1 MPTAHVPDCEL
12 IEALN
17 LVEEYGSEHLAVK
30 AGVTKHSRNSLRWRV
45 NNARLKGLKPTFRKD
60 APRIYQ
66 KQRLGEVHMVIP
78 DIQAK
83 AGVPDDHLEC
93 AANYALE
100 KRPDVI
106 VQIGDWADMESLSS
120 YDKGKRSYEGRR
132 YTKDIDAANAS
143 LNRFESVIERHNRF
157 NPRDQYNPRKVITLG
172 NHEYRIERATE
183 IQPELHGKL
192 SLDDLNFK
200 DCGWEVHDFLSPVE
214 ISGIQYCHYFCSG
227 PMGRPVSS
235 AAALLRTRHQS
246 CTQGHIQHTDIAIH
260 PQTQHIALFCG
271 TYYEHNESYLG
282 FQGNNQRRQIVMKFE
297 VENGR
302 YDPLFV
308 SLKFLKKFYS

>member
-1 MPTAHVPDCEL
+1 VPNHTDAKLLQEAIDLYEL
-12 IEALN
+12 HGGAKLII
-17 LVEEYGSEHLAVK
+17 K
-30 AGVTKHSRNSLRWRV
+30 AGASDIPYTTLHNRIKT
-45 NNARLKGLKPTFRKD
+45 ARLLGYKPSIKKD
-60 APRIYQ
+60 ATRIYE
-66 KQRLGEVHMVIP
+66 KKRLGEVHMVIP

-83 AGVPDDHLEC
+83 AGVPDDHLEW
-93 AANYALE
+93 AANYAVE

-132 YTKDIDAANAS
+132 YVKDIDAANRS
-143 LNRFESVIERHNRF
+143 LNRFESVLERYNRE
-157 NPRDQYNPRKVITLG
+157 NPKDQYHPRKVLTLG

-192 SLDDLNFK
+192 SFDDFEFK
-200 DCGWEVHDFLSPVE
+200 SRGWEVHEFLSPVE
-214 ISGIQYCHYFCSG
+214 ISGIQYCHYFTSG
-227 PMGRPVSS
+227 VMGRPVSS

-246 CTQGHIQHTDIAIH
+246 CTQGHVQHTDIAIH

-271 TYYEHNESYLG
+271 TYYQHNEEYLG

-308 SLKFLKKFYS
+308 SLKFLSKAYS

>member
-1 MPTAHVPDCEL
+1 MPTPPIDASLLQEAIDLHELHGSAHNS
-12 IEALN
+12 I
-17 LVEEYGSEHLAVK
+17 K
-30 AGVTKHSRNSLRWRV
+30 AGFKGCVASTLERRMRT
-45 NNARLKGLKPTFRKD
+45 AILKGYKPTQKKD
-60 APRIYQ
+60 APRFYE
-66 KQRLGEVHMVIP
+66 KKRLGEVHMVMP

-83 AGVPDDHLEC
+83 ADVSDEHLEW
-93 AANYALE
+93 AANYAVE
-100 KRPDVI
+100 KKPDVI

-132 YTKDIDAANAS
+132 YTKDIDAANRS
-143 LNRFESVIERHNRF
+143 LNRFESVLERYNRE
-157 NPRDQYNPRKVITLG
+157 NPKDQYHPRKVLTLG

-183 IQPELHGKL
+183 LQPELHGKL
-192 SLDDLNFK
+192 SLDDFEFK
-200 DCGWEVHDFLSPVE
+200 SRGWEVHDFLKPVE
-214 ISGIQYCHYFCSG
+214 IGGILYSHYFCSG

-235 AAALLRTRHQS
+235 ASALLRTRHQS

-260 PQTQHIALFCG
+260 PQTQHIALFAG
-271 TYYEHNESYLG
+271 TFYSHNENYLG

-308 SLKFLKKFYS
+308 SLKFLSKAYS